1 MINAIFF
8 DIDGT
13 LVSFNTHTVPQSA
26 IDAITE
32 VRKKGIKVFIATG
45 RSLMQIDNL
54 KGLTIDGYITLNGG
68 YCTTG
73 TGKTIYK
80 NGISTEDIKSLIR
93 YQEEEEQFPCSFVC
107 EDEIFVNDINDTVTE
122 IAEKLNYPVP
132 PLKDIRKALTK
143 EIFQIVAY
151 FDSKQESRIMQTA
164 LPHCHATRWNSLFT
178 DVIAAGNSK
187 QTGID
192 KIIAY
197 YGINLNET
205 MAFGDGGN
213 DISMLR
219 HAALSI
225 AMGNANGEVK
235 QAANYITDS
244 VDENGIWNALKHFDL
259 I

>member
-13 LVSFNTHTVPQSA
+13 LVSFKTHAVPQSA

-45 RSLMQIDNL
+45 RSLMQINNL

-73 TGKTIYK
+73 TGELIYK
-80 NGISTEDIKSLIR
+80 KGISPEDIKSLIR
-93 YQEEEEQFPCSFVC
+93 YQEEQEQFPCSFVC
-107 EDEIFVNDINDTVTE
+107 EDEIFVNAINDTVTQV
-122 IAEKLNYPVP
+122 AEELNYPVP

-143 EIFQIVAY
+143 EVFQIVAY
-151 FDSKQESRIMQTA
+151 FDSKQEKQIMQTA
-164 LPHCHATRWNSLFT
+164 LPHCHATRWNSRFT
-178 DVIAAGNSK
+178 DIIAAGNSK

-192 KIIAY
+192 EIIAY
-197 YGINLNET
+197 YGIKLSET

-219 HAALSI
+219 HAAQSI
-225 AMGNANGEVK
+225 AMGNANEDVK

-244 VDENGIWNALKHFDL
+244 VDENGIWNALKHYHV